1 MKILPLSEI
10 PVESLRIRFRSAM
23 KYIPRVM
30 EMTIKYRRCNSLL
43 LVLKGEYLYTWE
55 ENGEAQELRA
65 GAGDLVYSPAQSC
78 YDYRILTEDAEVI
91 QLEFEM
97 ELDEPVALS
106 AHPTAKACSVEPVFY
121 ELLRHSASG
130 DRWRLMSS
138 IYLLLS
144 RMADGDSPSIS
155 LRIQPAVDHIAANFT
170 RPISIPELAKL
181 CYISES
187 QLRRL
192 FKKELGMTP
201 VEYKNTLLVRS
212 ARELLGAGDGTVS
225 EIAAVLGFESIYS
238 FSHFFKRETG
248 LAPSAAGA
256 GGGRG

>member
-10 PVESLRIRFRSAM
+10 PVEQLRIRFRSAM
-23 KYIPRVM
+23 KYNPRVM
-30 EMTIKYRRCNSLL
+30 QLSISCRRSHSLL
-43 LVLKGEYLYTWE
+43 CVLRGEYLYSWE
-55 ENGEAQELRA
+55 ENGARQELRA
-65 GAGDLVYSPAQSC
+65 GAGDLVYSPAGSC
-78 YDYRILTEDAEVI
+78 YEYRILTADAEVI

-97 ELDEPVALS
+97 ELDEPIALET
-106 AHPTAKACSVEPVFY
+106 HPTARACSVEPVFY

-144 RMADGDSPSIS
+144 RMADGDSPAIS
-155 LRIQPAVDHIAANFT
+155 PRIQPAVDHIAANFT
-170 RPISIPELAKL
+170 RPISIPELARL

-212 ARELLGAGDGTVS
+212 ARELLGAGEGTVS
-225 EIAAVLGFESIYS
+225 EIAAMLGFESIYS

-248 LAPSAAGA
+248 LSPSAAGNV
-256 GGGRG
+256 RM